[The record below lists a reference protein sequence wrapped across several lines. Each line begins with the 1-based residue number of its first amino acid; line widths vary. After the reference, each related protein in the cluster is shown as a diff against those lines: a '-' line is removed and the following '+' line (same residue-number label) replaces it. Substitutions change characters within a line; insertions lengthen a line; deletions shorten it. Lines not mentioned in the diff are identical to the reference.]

1 MDSKEDSR
9 RKRVQQTSNER
20 EEAMFRMMT
29 DQDIERET
37 AIEAYRES
45 GQQMED
51 FYIEQVNAGNEPG
64 PDAEDEKM
72 YKRQE
77 GGE

>member
-1 MDSKEDSR
+1 MNAIK
-9 RKRVQQTSNER
+9 R
-20 EEAMFRMMT
+20 EEAMFSMMT
-29 DQDIERET
+29 DQDIERE
-37 AIEAYRES
+37 ASIKAYRKS
-45 GQQMED
+45 GQHIQDCAGEGTAWVEA
-51 FYIEQVNAGNEPG
+51 FYQQEVLAGNEPG

>member
-1 MDSKEDSR
+1 
-9 RKRVQQTSNER
+9 
-20 EEAMFRMMT
+20 MFRMMT
-29 DQDIERET
+29 DQDIEREA
-37 AIEAYRES
+37 AIKAYDRS
-45 GQQMED
+45 GQQIED
-51 FYIEQVNAGNEPG
+51 FYVEQVTAGNEPG

>member
-1 MDSKEDSR
+1 
-9 RKRVQQTSNER
+9 
-20 EEAMFRMMT
+20 MFSMMT
-29 DQDIERET
+29 DQDIEREA
-37 AIEAYRES
+37 AIKAYDQS
-45 GQQMED
+45 GQQIED
-51 FYIEQVNAGNEPG
+51 FYVEQVNVGNIPG